1 MKSQTHYLLV
11 AIICAA
17 TVICALMISTNLLQL
32 GGKEGIIV
40 DDWLTL
46 DLVHADGSMDHS
58 DHSWSRNVQPGDI
71 ILVHVPLREAWR
83 MSGTALCFQM
93 YNSSIQVLYG
103 DDIRYSYGTED
114 ILPGREIGHLEV
126 CATVPK
132 DGWGDE
138 LIIRIDPMKYSSSF
152 SISNVRLT
160 DGSDARLS
168 VLGRNSVDYLIF
180 MAVAVMSLIT
190 TAIFA
195 VLLITGR
202 RGVRGLLLSL
212 FLLLVSCWY
221 LGFRG
226 LFYVFSGNIPI
237 AANIVYVTLYA
248 VPIPFLGYIRREK
261 LPAYAKK
268 ILLGMEILFS
278 VIFVVMTVLYFS
290 PSSITYMT
298 FMNPLR
304 MLLIAAL
311 LISIFLVLKAPAEK
325 GVLSARVLRIGLV
338 ITMAFGALE
347 VLRVSLNP
355 MILSSGNPTL
365 ITLTDHTYF
374 SQIMLVCFL
383 TTLLL
388 NYMLREVEAIRA
400 QAEKEQLAILAYT
413 DLLTGI
419 PNRQDFERRAE
430 RMTEEELKQSAVLFM
445 DANDLKKA
453 NDEYGHEAG
462 DQLLKVVGQSL
473 SKACLKTRSF
483 CARYGGDEFVACII
497 DGNEA
502 QTVEEQFHACLE
514 EANQR
519 QELPFPV
526 RVACGRAAWQELD
539 GNPAF
544 NALVDLADERMYEV
558 KKRMKG
564 SCNTR

>member
-1 MKSQTHYLLV
+1 MKRKTHYLLV
-11 AIICAA
+11 AVICAA
-17 TVICALMISTNLLQL
+17 TVICSLVISTNLLQL
-32 GGKEGIIV
+32 GGKEGITV

-46 DLVHADGSMDHS
+46 DLVHSDGSIDHTN
-58 DHSWSRNVQPGDI
+58 HSWSRNVQPGDI
-71 ILVHVPLREAWR
+71 ILVHVPLREEWR
-83 MSGTALCFQM
+83 TAGAALCFRM
-93 YNSSIQVLYG
+93 YNSSIKVLYG
-103 DDIRYSYGTED
+103 DEIRYSYGTED

-138 LIIRIDPMKYSSSF
+138 MIIRIDPTKYNSSF

-180 MAVAVMSLIT
+180 LAAAVMSLIT
-190 TAIFA
+190 TAIFL
-195 VLLITGR
+195 VLFITGR
-202 RGVRGLLLSL
+202 RGIRGLLLSL
-212 FLLLVSCWY
+212 FLLTVSCWY

-237 AANIVYVTLYA
+237 AANIEYVTLYA

-261 LPAYAKK
+261 LQPFAKK
-268 ILLGMEILFS
+268 ILLGMEILFAA
-278 VIFVVMTVLYFS
+278 IFIVMTCLYFS
-290 PSSITYMT
+290 PSSITYIT

-311 LISIFLVLKAPAEK
+311 LITIFLVLKSPEDK
-325 GVLSARVLRIGLV
+325 GVLSVRVLRIGLV
-338 ITMAFGALE
+338 VTMAFGVLE
-347 VLRVSLNP
+347 VIRVSLSP
-355 MILSSGNPTL
+355 TILASGHPTL
-365 ITLTDHTYF
+365 IMLTDHTYF
-374 SQIMLVCFL
+374 SQIMLICFL

-400 QAEKEQLAILAYT
+400 QAEKEQLAVLAYT

-419 PNRQDFERRAE
+419 PNRQDFEQKAE
-430 RMTEEELKQSAVLFM
+430 RMTEEELKQCAVLFL

-453 NDEYGHEAG
+453 NDEYGHVAG
-462 DQLLKVVGQSL
+462 DKLLRVVGQSL
-473 SKACLKTRSF
+473 AKACLKTRSF

-497 DGNEA
+497 NGDEA
-502 QTVEEQFHACLE
+502 QAVEEQFRAYLE

-519 QELPFPV
+519 KELPFTAT
-526 RVACGRAAWQELD
+526 VACGRAAWKELD
-539 GNPAF
+539 GNAAF
-544 NALVDLADERMYEV
+544 NTLVDLADERMYKE
-558 KKRMKG
+558 KQRMKG
-564 SCNTR
+564 SCR